1 MIGTLQRQLRDDD
14 KYPQSVLEGIKMR
27 SLRDSE
33 GTVAA
38 WSDDN
43 MLFMHVITLLLMQI
57 NALIITNICMLSSF
71 KHISIILY
79 KFML

>member
-1 MIGTLQRQLRDDD
+1 MIGTLQRQLGDDD

-43 MLFMHVITLLLMQI
+43 MLFMHVIT
-57 NALIITNICMLSSF
+57 
-71 KHISIILY
+71 
-79 KFML
+79 